1 MRRRAAAV
9 ARRIRRARARVRAG
23 AERGAA
29 PVEFALVM
37 VILLPLFA
45 SIFQLGIFLHVRN
58 TLVACAHE
66 GARIAA
72 NFNGTLNEGEAAAE
86 ACAENV
92 VSASLVDRVQGS
104 PPNDDGLVTMRINA
118 RMPGLG
124 WLGAFPFEVAGRAV
138 QETVN

>member
-1 MRRRAAAV
+1 MRGRPAAV
-9 ARRIRRARARVRAG
+9 RLVHRAWARIRTG

-29 PVEFALVM
+29 PVEFAMVM

-66 GARIAA
+66 GARVAA
-72 NFNGTLNEGEAAAE
+72 NFNGTLNEGEDAARE
-86 ACAENV
+86 CAHGV
-92 VSASLVDRVQGS
+92 VSASLVDGVQGS
-104 PPNDDGLVTMRINA
+104 QPDDLVRMRITA

-124 WLGAFPFEVAGRAV
+124 WLGAFPFEATGRAV
-138 QETVN
+138 KETVN